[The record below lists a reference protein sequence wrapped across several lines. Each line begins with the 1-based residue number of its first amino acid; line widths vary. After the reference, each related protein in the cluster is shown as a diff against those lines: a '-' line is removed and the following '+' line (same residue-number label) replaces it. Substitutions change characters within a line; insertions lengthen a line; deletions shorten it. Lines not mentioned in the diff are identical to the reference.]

1 MRAQQPPKSLSP
13 FLPNKTQ
20 RSLASL
26 ITATKRLGFSA
37 SNGKLDPIYTFNGLN
52 LLRMDCMSRYA
63 DFPYI
68 VAGLGRAAS
77 NMAAETALSTP
88 VSDVIDNVKRLRIPH
103 LKIILRREGLRT
115 SGAKAA
121 LQGRI
126 IESELVI
133 RAIVPLHDSSL
144 HRHFSFFALKSV
156 ISIRE

>member
-1 MRAQQPPKSLSP
+1 
-13 FLPNKTQ
+13 
-20 RSLASL
+20 
-26 ITATKRLGFSA
+26 
-37 SNGKLDPIYTFNGLN
+37 
-52 LLRMDCMSRYA
+52 MSRYA

-68 VAGLGRAAS
+68 VADLCRVAS
-77 NMAAETALSTP
+77 SMAAETASSTP

-103 LKIILRREGLRT
+103 LKIILRRERIRT

-133 RAIVPLHDSSL
+133 RAIIPLHDSSL
-144 HRHFSFFALKSV
+144 HHHFSFFTLKSV